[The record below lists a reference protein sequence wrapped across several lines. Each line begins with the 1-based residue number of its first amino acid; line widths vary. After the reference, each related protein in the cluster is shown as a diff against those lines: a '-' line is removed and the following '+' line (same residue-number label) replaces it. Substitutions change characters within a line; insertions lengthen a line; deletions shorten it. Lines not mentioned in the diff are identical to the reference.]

1 MTYRPVFPPGWAL
14 EIPPMAKRKKAS
26 TKKPPKPAKLPH
38 ADPDAFAQ
46 RVGVVIA
53 AARQRRP
60 YKDGG
65 PTQEVLA
72 RQTDMS
78 QSRLARIEKGTVP
91 IPVQALALLALALNT
106 TPAAILARAEND
118 AHHRDDREHV
128 ARVRRGYYPW

>member
-1 MTYRPVFPPGWAL
+1 
-14 EIPPMAKRKKAS
+14 MAKRKKAS
-26 TKKPPKPAKLPH
+26 TKKAPKAAKLAH
-38 ADPDAFAQ
+38 ADPDDFAK

-65 PTQEVLA
+65 PTQDVLA
-72 RQTDMS
+72 RDTGMS

-91 IPVQALALLALALNT
+91 IPVQALAVLALALNT

-118 AHHRDDREHV
+118 QHHRDDCEYV
-128 ARVRRGYYPW
+128 ARGAPGYGGGRWH